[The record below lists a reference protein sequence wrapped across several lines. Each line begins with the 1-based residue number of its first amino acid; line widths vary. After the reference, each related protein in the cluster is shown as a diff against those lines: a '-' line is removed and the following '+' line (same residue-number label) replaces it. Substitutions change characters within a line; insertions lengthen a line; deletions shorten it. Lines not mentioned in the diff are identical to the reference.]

1 MGYERPGPKK
11 FQGPICA
18 RQTPRQLRS
27 FGFPFLRL
35 CTLPP
40 FHVITQANKH
50 RLSFTAEKTH
60 YRRGH
65 DLDPAN
71 SQGSTNSVF
80 RKRFVAGNY
89 RAAYR
94 RRGRPTR
101 PGAISLLRG
110 SQPAGLRA
118 PARAKPLIA
127 RALRFADLLDIGR
140 GRPGLRRAAAEPGRP
155 RRVCRRN
162 HPPPQPRRHAASGD
176 GSPRA
181 MSGRQRVKT
190 GVSPQYQV

>member
-11 FQGPICA
+11 FQGPICHAKHLASSVVLVFPFCAFA
-18 RQTPRQLRS
+18 RCRLSTLSPRQISIAYPSPPRRPTIGAATISIRPIRKVAPILFFEKGLLRAIIALHI
-27 FGFPFLRL
+27 G
-35 CTLPP
+35 
-40 FHVITQANKH
+40 A
-50 RLSFTAEKTH
+50 
-60 YRRGH
+60 
-65 DLDPAN
+65 
-71 SQGSTNSVF
+71 
-80 RKRFVAGNY
+80 
-89 RAAYR
+89 
-94 RRGRPTR
+94 GRPTR

-181 MSGRQRVKT
+181 MSGRQ
-190 GVSPQYQV
+190 G